1 MNLRKTMGE
10 GESVNQETKELTI
23 VGDIVD
29 DNDAVRSTVIGRG
42 NGVETLVS

>member
-10 GESVNQETKELTI
+10 GESVDHETKELTI

-42 NGVETLVS
+42 DGMETFVS